1 MTIPQKA
8 TIDANGVNA
17 KFPADNNNSASFK
30 TKPAAITGNDGRKDV
45 KTMVPLKYL
54 SNFWRTLA
62 ILLINCEI
70 NLILTLSVIEPPI
83 KNQIPT
89 LSIALTK
96 PLCSNCNFMNSR

>member
-17 KFPADNNNSASFK
+17 KFPAANNNSASFK

-54 SNFWRTLA
+54 WIYTQYKFIVVMNF
-62 ILLINCEI
+62 
-70 NLILTLSVIEPPI
+70 
-83 KNQIPT
+83 
-89 LSIALTK
+89 
-96 PLCSNCNFMNSR
+96 

>member
-17 KFPADNNNSASFK
+17 KFPAANNNSASFK

-54 SNFWRTLA
+54 
-62 ILLINCEI
+62 
-70 NLILTLSVIEPPI
+70 
-83 KNQIPT
+83 
-89 LSIALTK
+89 
-96 PLCSNCNFMNSR
+96 